1 MDPIDPIV
9 AAEYALG
16 LLEGDE
22 RRQFEDAAARDPALK
37 REVQRWELRLA
48 PLAWALKP
56 LAPPPRVWLQ
66 LSRAVAGSGR
76 PHQAYGSRTWA
87 ALATAASL
95 LFAFGWY
102 REAALP
108 PPAPVVIKEPP
119 QVYVAMLQVPK
130 STMYW
135 TVSVAPENGEV
146 SVKAGGEPPAAAAA
160 LDAELWLIG
169 PDGKP
174 VSLGVIPKEGELR
187 RVLTA
192 ALSRAGGTLAVSLE
206 PKGGSTTGLPTGP
219 VVTSAPLLRAS

>member
-1 MDPIDPIV
+1 MEPVDPIA

-22 RRQFEDAAARDPALK
+22 RRAFEEAAARDPALR
-37 REVQRWELRLA
+37 REVQRWEIRLA
-48 PLAWALKP
+48 PLALALKP

-66 LSRAVAGSGR
+66 LSRAIAGSAR
-76 PHQAYGSRTWA
+76 PRQAYGTRTWA

-95 LFAFGWY
+95 LLAFGWY
-102 REAALP
+102 REAAQP
-108 PPAPVVIKEPP
+108 PPAPVVVKEPA
-119 QVYVAMLQVPK
+119 QVYVALLQVPK

-135 TVSVAPENGEV
+135 TVSVAPEKGEV
-146 SVKAGGEPPAAAAA
+146 SVFAGGEPPAAAAA

-169 PDGKP
+169 ADGKP
-174 VSLGVIPKEGELR
+174 VSLGVIPKAGELR
-187 RVLTA
+187 RVLDA
-192 ALSRAGGTLAVSLE
+192 ALARAGGTLAVSLE